1 MNIHQIQQLFGKPLN
16 VYVQEQQKRSQTYF
30 LVQLAIYAFAVYG
43 IYKAAAE
50 VKRTLSE
57 R

>member
-43 IYKAAAE
+43 IYKAAEE